1 MGPTFLSKFISFN
14 FLVIILSSCSFINR
28 KGSWGKR
35 AIYPLSKDRIIKA
48 FKDNATSKHVWIPLV
63 GAGVTHW
70 GGYDQKIT
78 NWASHESSVFKNREQ
93 ADNWSDNFNN
103 ILKYEMYASILLTP
117 SMDEDKAFASYAFN
131 KIKGGVVVNVAS
143 TSTRF
148 TRQVIARSVNRQ
160 RPNKLDLKSFPSGH
174 SSEAGSRNRLVSRN
188 MDYIDMNDNL
198 RLGINALNTTMSA
211 STLWAR
217 LEGKRHY
224 PSDVLVGYALGSFV
238 SGVIYDSLMNQN
250 EAENFS
256 IIPANESVFA
266 QYSISF

>member
-1 MGPTFLSKFISFN
+1 MRFFKFN
-14 FLVIILSSCSFINR
+14 FVLICLLFLTTSCAFINR

-35 AIYPLSKDRIIKA
+35 AIYPLSKDRILKA
-48 FKDNATSKHVWIPLV
+48 LKDNATSKHVWIPMV
-63 GAGVTHW
+63 GAGITHW
-70 GGYDQKIT
+70 GGYDHKIT
-78 NWASHESSVFKNREQ
+78 NWASHESSIFKNREQ

-117 SMDEDKAFASYAFN
+117 SMEEDKAFASYAFN
-131 KIKGGVVVNVAS
+131 KVKGGLVVNVAS

-148 TRQVIARSVNRQ
+148 AHDRIAKAVHRT
-160 RPNKLDLKSFPSGH
+160 RPNKLDYRSFPSGH

-211 STLWAR
+211 GTLWAR
-217 LEGKRHY
+217 LEGKRHF
-224 PSDVLVGYALGSFV
+224 PSDVMVGYALGSFL
-238 SGVIYDSLMNQN
+238 SGFIYDSLMNQN

-256 IIPANESVFA
+256 IIPAKDSLFT
-266 QYSISF
+266 QYTISF